1 MDPGRVTLAD
11 VRDGPLS
18 VDEVVAAVS
27 DRAAG
32 AVVTFT
38 GVVRDHDGRTED
50 GRPRPVVRLDYSA
63 HPSADA
69 ILSDVLA
76 EVAMMDGVLRVA
88 ATHRTGVL
96 AIGELAVVAA
106 VAAAH
111 REPAFEGCRA
121 LIDRLKERVPIWKH
135 QVFADGSDEWVGVP

>member
-1 MDPGRVTLAD
+1 MHAGRVTLAE

-38 GVVRDHDGRTED
+38 GVVRDHDGLTED
-50 GRPRPVVRLDYSA
+50 GRPRSIERLDYSA

-69 ILSDVLA
+69 VLNDVLA
-76 EVAMMDGVLRVA
+76 EVAARDGVLRVA
-88 ATHRTGVL
+88 ATHRTGTL
-96 AIGELAVVAA
+96 DIGDLAVVAA

-111 REPAFEGCRA
+111 RGPAFEGCRI

-135 QVFADGSDEWVGVP
+135 QLLVDGGEEWVGAP